1 VILEANRRRKILV
14 SVDCVAFGGYLECG
28 EARVVISS
36 LGFAMPIYEY
46 KCNKCGVFEAM
57 QGIKEPPLKKC
68 PTCKSKVERQM
79 SRGSFILKGSGWY
92 ATDYAKKSTPST
104 DSDSTST
111 TEKPATNGTTASTD
125 SSSKPASDSKPA
137 AESKSSSSEPKPSK
151 SKSSSEKSLSAK
163 AAD

>member
-1 VILEANRRRKILV
+1 
-14 SVDCVAFGGYLECG
+14 
-28 EARVVISS
+28 
-36 LGFAMPIYEY
+36 MPIYEY
-46 KCNKCGVFEAM
+46 KCHKCGVFEAM
-57 QGIKEPPLKKC
+57 QGIKEAPLKKC

-111 TEKPATNGTTASTD
+111 TEKPATNGTTASSSD
-125 SSSKPASDSKPA
+125 SSPKPTTDSKPA
-137 AESKSSSSEPKPSK
+137 AESKSSSSESKPSSR
-151 SKSSSEKSLSAK
+151 SKSSSEKSVSAK

>member
-1 VILEANRRRKILV
+1 
-14 SVDCVAFGGYLECG
+14 
-28 EARVVISS
+28 
-36 LGFAMPIYEY
+36 MPIYEY

-111 TEKPATNGTTASTD
+111 TEKPATNGTTASSSD
-125 SSSKPASDSKPA
+125 SASKPTTDSKPA

>member
-1 VILEANRRRKILV
+1 
-14 SVDCVAFGGYLECG
+14 
-28 EARVVISS
+28 
-36 LGFAMPIYEY
+36 MPIYEY

-111 TEKPATNGTTASTD
+111 TEKPATNGTTASSSD
-125 SSSKPASDSKPA
+125 SASKPTTDSKPA
-137 AESKSSSSEPKPSK
+137 TE
-151 SKSSSEKSLSAK
+151 SKSSSEKSASAK
-163 AAD
+163 SAD

>member
-1 VILEANRRRKILV
+1 
-14 SVDCVAFGGYLECG
+14 
-28 EARVVISS
+28 
-36 LGFAMPIYEY
+36 MPIYEY

-111 TEKPATNGTTASTD
+111 TEKPATNGTTASSSD
-125 SSSKPASDSKPA
+125 STSKPTTDSKPLT
-137 AESKSSSSEPKPSK
+137 ESKSSRTQALEIQIVL
-151 SKSSSEKSLSAK
+151 EILSAK
-163 AAD
+163 AAAKPP

>member
-1 VILEANRRRKILV
+1 
-14 SVDCVAFGGYLECG
+14 
-28 EARVVISS
+28 
-36 LGFAMPIYEY
+36 MPIYEY

-57 QGIKEPPLKKC
+57 QGIKEPALKKC

-111 TEKPATNGTTASTD
+111 S
-125 SSSKPASDSKPA
+125 
-137 AESKSSSSEPKPSK
+137 
-151 SKSSSEKSLSAK
+151 
-163 AAD
+163 